1 MSFQTIT
8 MIIKNFTIKYYQLGD
23 HSVMYNQTKINSS
36 ASEQFVSFMRL
47 INLRSTFLVFFT
59 IVILS
64 GCMMPAQPSDS
75 HNLVSTRYLE
85 WQRTLTPSHESSAE
99 SILGQTPVPAVTD
112 SVILTDSPAETKTNV
127 FLHPGLPEQFLLT
140 LNLDDG
146 LILLV
151 DDEQAADVRIQLG
164 RLGSEDVAAPSV
176 AWVYAL
182 VAPFYTR
189 TDAISSDELA
199 ALWQGRLQ
207 EDFPVSRVL
216 VSPQSYA
223 VMQALFGTP
232 DDAVVVVET
241 QDELT
246 SYALS
251 DQPFLS
257 LLPFEELDPRWK
269 VLRIDDQAPIDDYF
283 SADDYPLSA
292 AIWAEGSWRDLGP
305 TLPKGNYDRDMRTVL
320 IMTGVTALTRAT
332 AYRMEIHGNAYPG
345 RDIHGWLSAADL
357 VHISNEVSFA
367 QNCPDPDPFQP
378 DLIFCSSPER
388 IELLEY
394 ISADIIELSGNHLLD
409 YGIPAMNLTLEMYE
423 QRDWAFFAGG
433 WDLAN
438 AQSPALITH
447 NGNRLAFLGCN
458 PVGPP
463 FAWATESKPGAAP
476 CGDYRWM
483 IDEIQA
489 LRAEGYLPIV
499 TLQYFEDYT
508 AYPSPKMQAD
518 FLQLANAGAV
528 MVSGSQAHTPKNMVF
543 SDRAFIHYG
552 LGNLFFDQM
561 EVYYNDRLMPGTRE
575 AFIDR
580 LIFYD
585 GQLISVELLTTM
597 LEDYARP
604 RPMTPVEREALLS
617 RIFRIAV
624 DSYE

>member
-1 MSFQTIT
+1 MV
-8 MIIKNFTIKYYQLGD
+8 IIAT
-23 HSVMYNQTKINSS
+23 
-36 ASEQFVSFMRL
+36 
-47 INLRSTFLVFFT
+47 
-59 IVILS
+59 VILS
-64 GCMMPAQPSDS
+64 GCVMPAQPSRT
-75 HNLVSTRYLE
+75 HNLVSTRYFE
-85 WQRTLTPSHESSAE
+85 WQQTLTPSHVSTSDPV
-99 SILGQTPVPAVTD
+99 STQSPVPAMTK
-112 SVILTDSPAETKTNV
+112 SLPLTESSGENQIKV
-127 FLHPGLPEQFLLT
+127 FLNPGLPEQFLKN
-140 LNLDDG
+140 LNLG
-146 LILLV
+146 GENISLV
-151 DDEQAADVRIQLG
+151 DDEQDADIRLQLG
-164 RLGSEDVAAPSV
+164 RLDSEDVGMSSV
-176 AWVYAL
+176 LWVYAL
-182 VAPFYTR
+182 VAPFYTL
-189 TDAISSDELA
+189 TDGISSEDLT
-199 ALWQGRLQ
+199 ALWQGRILN
-207 EDFPVSRVL
+207 DFSFSRIL
-216 VSPQSYA
+216 VTPKSYA

-232 DDAVVVVET
+232 DDAVVEVVT
-241 QDELT
+241 QEELT
-246 SYALS
+246 SYAVT

-257 LLPFEELDPRWK
+257 LLPFEELDAKWK

-283 SADDYPLSA
+283 SPETYPLST
-292 AIWAEGSWRDLGP
+292 AIGVEGIREELGAS
-305 TLPKGNYDRDMRTVL
+305 LPASNYDRDQRTVL

-332 AYRMEIHGNAYPG
+332 AYRMEIHGNPYPG
-345 RDIHGWLSAADL
+345 RDIHSWLSAADL

-367 QNCPDPDPFQP
+367 QNCPDPDPFQL

-388 IELLEY
+388 IELLEH
-394 ISADIIELSGNHLLD
+394 ISTDIIELSGNHLMD

-433 WDLAN
+433 WNLAD
-438 AQSPALITH
+438 ARSPALITH

-463 FAWATESKPGAAP
+463 IAWATESKPGAAP
-476 CGDYRWM
+476 CGDYQWM

-518 FLQLANAGAV
+518 FRQLADAGAV

-543 SDRAFIHYG
+543 TDSAFIHYG

-580 LIFYD
+580 LIFYES
-585 GQLISVELLTTM
+585 QLISIELLTTM

-604 RPMTPVEREALLS
+604 RPMTPIEREALLS
-617 RIFRIAV
+617 RIFQIAV